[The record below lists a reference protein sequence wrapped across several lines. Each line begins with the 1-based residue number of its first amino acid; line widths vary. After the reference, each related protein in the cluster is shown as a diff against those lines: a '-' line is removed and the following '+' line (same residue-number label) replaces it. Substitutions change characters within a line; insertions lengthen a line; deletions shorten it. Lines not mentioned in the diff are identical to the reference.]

1 MVLGAEFLAHHGVR
15 GMHWGVRRPR
25 GKDGRVEKGPAVNMA
40 VNEHGQ
46 VKKSTGGYHR
56 PTSKDAENAI
66 AYKTIAR
73 NSGVHALDNQQLQH
87 LVNRMNME
95 QQYSRLSTGGSKQKS
110 SGAKFA
116 TDLLVNTGKST
127 IQEVAKEQA
136 KKKVNAELAK
146 YLAKRAARTAVKVGV
161 AAAL

>member
-1 MVLGAEFLAHHGVR
+1 
-15 GMHWGVRRPR
+15 MHWGVRRPR
-25 GKDGRVEKGPAVNMA
+25 GKDGRVEKGPAVNFA

-46 VKKSTGGYHR
+46 IKKSSGGYHR
-56 PTSKDAENAI
+56 PTSKDAENAL
-66 AYKTIAR
+66 AYKTIAK

-95 QQYSRLSTGGSKQKS
+95 QQYSRLSSGGGKQKNA
-110 SGAKFA
+110 GAQFA
-116 TDLLVNTGKST
+116 KDLLVNTGKNT

-136 KKKVNAELAK
+136 KKKLNAELAK
-146 YLAKRAARTAVKVGV
+146 YLAKRAAKTGVKVAV